1 MSPQCPS
8 VRGLR
13 FVHYAVSINWAS
25 FVVFCHSRN
34 QHFAGHC
41 AIAVFSEATT
51 LNTLERTA
59 VNMDDGQKI
68 ANVDNATTGAG
79 SSQLQVFPLERA
91 ECGER
96 GGEFFFS
103 LLFGNNCN

>member
-1 MSPQCPS
+1 
-8 VRGLR
+8 
-13 FVHYAVSINWAS
+13 
-25 FVVFCHSRN
+25 
-34 QHFAGHC
+34 
-41 AIAVFSEATT
+41 
-51 LNTLERTA
+51 
-59 VNMDDGQKI
+59 MDDGQKT

-103 LLFGNNCN
+103 LLFGNELLDNNFKNWMKKDVVGVFFRAWTIRL